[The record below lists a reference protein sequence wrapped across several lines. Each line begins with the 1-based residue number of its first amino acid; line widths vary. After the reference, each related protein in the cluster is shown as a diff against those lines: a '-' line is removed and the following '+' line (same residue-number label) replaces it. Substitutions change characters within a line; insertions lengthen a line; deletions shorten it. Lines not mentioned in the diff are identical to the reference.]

1 MPKAQ
6 RQAKAQASTT
16 MESSPDLQVSAG
28 QGPVGGRE
36 VGAAKAGGG
45 APQSRGNAHAQ
56 AQLAANGPAVA
67 AGPALGGGAPTNPD
81 DTGFDGDLGSFLV
94 RMERAFGTSFR
105 GVNIEGGASGARGAA
120 SGAVATTVGNNIFLG
135 DAFDG
140 LPAAKQEQV
149 LAHELAHVAQ
159 QTKGRDSAADP
170 EADAHAA
177 SADALAGKEAAP
189 AASVGAGSSHNF
201 GLDDVGKAW
210 DATGGAVVDAV
221 GDWALDQITSVG
233 LLLVFIGKS
242 GEKAAKAAIDYLAE
256 HKVEIVLSFL
266 TVSPTTALLVYAL
279 GKIPTERLVQFFKS
293 IDPAAVAKVVGIAIA
308 AGAIAVVAL
317 PLLALGVAA
326 GPVLKLLGGPA
337 LMALWNH
344 SPQRMKDI
352 LKNGLVKNWPIGLG
366 MELEGGLGATFGYPI
381 YVGGESFFSMSHAT
395 AGVFKL
401 KRAGI
406 LKVAGDTG
414 VGAGGFIGLGG
425 KKEGGKGS
433 GAGGGGLGI
442 GAEAGAQVQAGVKM
456 MVIQEFEFPVADDNA
471 FMAFVLQALQ
481 LSEGATANL
490 MMSLTNDLRKVR
502 PESYNTSTKMEAK
515 TYGEAS
521 AGASAGIRT
530 GVGDSPNGGSTWD
543 RNEGKGNT
551 GAVDKWW
558 QRWLQVGIF
567 GKLSAEAGVGFEE
580 KNGKWTQDA
589 EGVRV
594 PGEKIV
600 EFYGEAQAAA
610 QIAHNIPLVSKAI
623 PSINFAPGVGLRV
636 RYTLTGA
643 PGDKDPKVEGP
654 TWEVYGKTGEQD
666 FYAGA
671 ASETAIGMTSLDAA
685 NFKDVDTFLANVKG
699 GVSVKRRFMIGT
711 QLGRKY
717 FNGADKQGAF
727 TTMLPKEY
735 KSMGFSVEGYLDL
748 ESKLTTEQIRAV
760 FKAIATASARYR
772 QGSALAQLYTD
783 VTTLL
788 ATGKG
793 PPEVVAQL
801 ENIANI
807 LLAGV
812 SKLDLHGV
820 VSIGAAAGAQL
831 SAGAKAR
838 LHLSGKAALTWDV
851 SVLQAVAKGGTIT
864 VADIMALLEGK
875 TGGEAG
881 ALQVQG
887 TGG

>member
-1 MPKAQ
+1 MAKAQ
-6 RQAKAQASTT
+6 RQAKAQAATT
-16 MESSPDLQVSAG
+16 SESSSELQSATS
-28 QGPVGGRE
+28 QGALAARE
-36 VGAAKAGGG
+36 GAAGKTAVA
-45 APQSRGNAHAQ
+45 APQPRGNAHAQ
-56 AQLAANGPAVA
+56 AQLAANGPAQGGA
-67 AGPALGGGAPTNPD
+67 QALGGGAPTDPD
-81 DTGFDGDLGSFLV
+81 DPGFDGDLGSFLV
-94 RMERAFGTSFR
+94 RMERAFGASFQ
-105 GVNIEGGASGARGAA
+105 GVNIKGGDAGARGAA

-177 SADALAGKEAAP
+177 SADALAGKQVAPVAAIG
-189 AASVGAGSSHNF
+189 SGSSHNF
-201 GLDDVGKAW
+201 GMEDVSAAW
-210 DATGGAVVDAV
+210 DATGGAVIGAV
-221 GDWALDQITSVG
+221 GEWAVEKINDVG
-233 LLLVFIGKS
+233 MLLAFIGKF
-242 GEKAAKAAIDYLAE
+242 GEKAAKAAIDYLAA

-279 GKIPTERLVQFFKS
+279 GKIPTDRLVQFFKS

-308 AGAIAVVAL
+308 AGAVAVVAL

-337 LMALWNH
+337 LMALWSH

-442 GAEAGAQVQAGVKM
+442 GAEAGAQAQAGVKM

-530 GVGDSPNGGSTWD
+530 GVGDSPNGASTWG
-543 RNEGKGNT
+543 RNDGAGNT
-551 GAVDKWW
+551 GTADKWW

-610 QIAHNIPLVSKAI
+610 QIAHNIPFVSKAI
-623 PSINFAPGVGLRV
+623 PSVNFAPGVGLRV

-643 PGDKDPKVEGP
+643 PGDKDPKIEGP
-654 TWEVYGKTGEQD
+654 TWQVYGKTGED
-666 FYAGA
+666 NFYQGA
-671 ASETAIGMTSLDAA
+671 ASETAVGMTSLDAA
-685 NFKDVDTFLANVKG
+685 NFKDLDTFLANVKG
-699 GVSVKRRFMIGT
+699 GVSVKRRFMVSTEI
-711 QLGRKY
+711 GRKY
-717 FNGADKQGAF
+717 FNRADKQGAF

-748 ESKLTTEQIRAV
+748 ESKLTTDQIRSI
-760 FKAIATASARYR
+760 FRAIATASSRYR

-851 SVLQAVAKGGTIT
+851 SVLESVAKGGTVT
-864 VADIMALLEGK
+864 VTDIMALLEGK
-875 TGGEAG
+875 TGGGAG
-881 ALQVQG
+881 ALQVPG